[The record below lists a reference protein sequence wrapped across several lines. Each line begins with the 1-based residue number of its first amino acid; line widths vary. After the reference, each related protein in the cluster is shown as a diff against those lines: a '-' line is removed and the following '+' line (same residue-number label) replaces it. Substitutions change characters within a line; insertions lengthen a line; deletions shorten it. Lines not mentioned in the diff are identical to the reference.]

1 VSFLFRGTTWPA
13 TDRRLTELRFM
24 RRTGLLH
31 PDDQP
36 AALGMQPDED
46 GCLHCGPF
54 TIEDAAAWAAR
65 LLDDES
71 EALD

>member
-1 VSFLFRGTTWPA
+1 MTTIGSIA
-13 TDRRLTELRFM
+13 TVADIC
-24 RRTGLLH
+24 
-31 PDDQP
+31 
-36 AALGMQPDED
+36 LGFVCGYMQPDED

>member
-1 VSFLFRGTTWPA
+1 MTDVFRSQWPYN
-13 TDRRLTELRFM
+13 DPVLRDLRFAQ
-24 RRTGLLH
+24 RLGLLH

-54 TIEDAAAWAAR
+54 TIDDAAAWAAR

>member
-1 VSFLFRGTTWPA
+1 
-13 TDRRLTELRFM
+13 
-24 RRTGLLH
+24 
-31 PDDQP
+31 
-36 AALGMQPDED
+36 MQPDED

-54 TIEDAAAWAAR
+54 TIDDAAAWAAR